1 MFYNKEHNQYI
12 NENTA
17 FVLNGIQYPANWLN
31 LSTAED
37 KANIGLVEV
46 KTINTPAD
54 DRFYWVSTELVEDTL
69 TYINTPKELN
79 DVDGG
84 LGLKTQW
91 VNQVKSTVYSI
102 LQPNDYIEVRNIKDP
117 TYKPE
122 WVQWRE
128 SILNYSKSVV
138 ANISLVSTVEE
149 LITIVNSISWPSDPN
164 SNITIV
170 NNVVNTYAVE

>member
-37 KANIGLVEV
+37 KANIGIVEV

-69 TYINTPKELN
+69 TYINNPKELN
-79 DVDGG
+79 DLDGNI
-84 LGLKTQW
+84 GLKSQW
-91 VNQVKSTVYSI
+91 IIQVKNAAYTI
-102 LQPNDYIEVRNIKDP
+102 LLPTDYIEVRNIKDP

-122 WVQWRE
+122 WIQWRE
-128 SILNYSKSVV
+128 QVLAYSKEVV
-138 ANISLVSTVEE
+138 TNINTVNTVEE
-149 LITIVNSISWPSDPN
+149 LITIVNSISWPLDPN
-164 SNITIV
+164 NSTVIV
-170 NNVVNTYAVE
+170 NNVVNNYAAE